1 MVETKDDTIDAAK
14 KNWADEDDDQDDEDE
29 GQDASSLPT
38 ADDDKKDEEEKKE
51 EKKEVRQYNPV
62 KRERNQ
68 YGDFIVDTIKIRE
81 VEVSKVAPGRENDD
95 DEDDESSDD
104 DDDEEEKKDEPDEP
118 EVKQGKSHHIHT
130 RLPT

>member
-81 VEVSKVAPGRENDD
+81 VEVAKVAPGRENDD

-118 EVKQGKSHHIHT
+118 EVKKAPVKTLSKKE
-130 RLPT
+130 